1 MDLDH
6 GLRFYP
12 ERETLFL
19 SPLFVIS
26 LDFRGENPS
35 NHLCQ
40 IPLTAVKEL
49 NGPMQ
54 TYAEPIPSET
64 LEEGFTL
71 QKFAMT
77 GYLRPDLRVLR
88 PTLND
93 SAIFIEDPSP
103 EFGEFQTLNH

>member
-1 MDLDH
+1 
-6 GLRFYP
+6 
-12 ERETLFL
+12 
-19 SPLFVIS
+19 
-26 LDFRGENPS
+26 
-35 NHLCQ
+35 
-40 IPLTAVKEL
+40 
-49 NGPMQ
+49 MQ

-103 EFGEFQTLNH
+103 EFGEFQTLTTETITSDTTEKLKVDDLELIYSRFEEETTASVYRDDELAF